1 MQLETVFKYAG
12 RVINR
17 KTGST
22 AIYHDGKPLVMF
34 KAQDNGDWNFED
46 ELNLEKEIGE
56 GEFLVSI
63 TVHKIVRDKHGE
75 IQ

>member
-1 MQLETVFKYAG
+1 MILETVFKYEG
-12 RVINR
+12 KILNR

-34 KAQDNGDWNFED
+34 KMKDNGDWNFED

-56 GEFLVSI
+56 GLFQVYI
-63 TVHKIVRDKHGE
+63 VVNKIQE
-75 IQ
+75 QE